1 MYSFCI
7 INNVSIALIASQL
20 SRFRIN
26 GFIVVTIF
34 GRKLFFALATV
45 ALVVVGIRG
54 VLSKDARVLG
64 KSILATRITLNFGIH
79 SM

>member
-1 MYSFCI
+1 M
-7 INNVSIALIASQL
+7 

-54 VLSKDARVLG
+54 VLSQDARVLG
-64 KSILATRITLNFGIH
+64 KSILATRITLYFGIH

>member
-1 MYSFCI
+1 M
-7 INNVSIALIASQL
+7 
-20 SRFRIN
+20 
-26 GFIVVTIF
+26 VTVF

-54 VLSKDARVLG
+54 VLSKDAKVLG
-64 KSILATRITLNFGIH
+64 KSILATRITLYFGIY

>member
-1 MYSFCI
+1 M
-7 INNVSIALIASQL
+7 